1 MYQLTYRRPA
11 TVAEAVAFFAEGD
24 DSAFVSGGHTLLP
37 TLKGR
42 LAAPDALID
51 LRRLAELK
59 GIRRS
64 ADSLTIGA
72 GEFHADVAA
81 STDVASAIPALA
93 GLARSIGD
101 IHVRNFG
108 TLGGSIANNDPAA
121 DYPSAVLA
129 LDAVVHT
136 DRRQIAAEDFFA
148 GFFTTAL
155 EDGELVVAVSFPT
168 DAECGYAKFRNP
180 ASRYAM
186 AGVFVARFQDRVRVA
201 VTGAGNEGVFR
212 WPEAEE
218 RLARNFAASEVST
231 LSLPPEGMIG
241 DMHGTAEYRAHL
253 AAVMLVR
260 AVENMG
266 RAVVTP

>member
-1 MYQLTYRRPA
+1 MVYA
-11 TVAEAVAFFAEGD
+11 
-24 DSAFVSGGHTLLP
+24 
-37 TLKGR
+37 
-42 LAAPDALID
+42 
-51 LRRLAELK
+51 
-59 GIRRS
+59 
-64 ADSLTIGA
+64 
-72 GEFHADVAA
+72 
-81 STDVASAIPALA
+81 
-93 GLARSIGD
+93 
-101 IHVRNFG
+101 
-108 TLGGSIANNDPAA
+108 
-121 DYPSAVLA
+121 
-129 LDAVVHT
+129 

-186 AGVFVARFQDRVRVA
+186 AGVF
-201 VTGAGNEGVFR
+201 R
-212 WPEAEE
+212 WAEAEE
-218 RLARNFAASEVST
+218 RLARNFAASEVSM

-260 AVENMG
+260 AVENIG